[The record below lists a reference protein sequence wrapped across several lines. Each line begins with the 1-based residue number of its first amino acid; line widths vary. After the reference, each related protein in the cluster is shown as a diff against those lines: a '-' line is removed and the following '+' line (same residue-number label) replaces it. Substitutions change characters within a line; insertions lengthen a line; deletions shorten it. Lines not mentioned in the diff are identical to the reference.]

1 MNEKTSFMYHVA
13 EEHQKEEIQR
23 LCLAYRCKYVAEPK
37 FVIKS
42 VYCQQ
47 EQEKK
52 LSPSKLTDFSCS
64 RIKSTNCW
72 LDMQS
77 LKIETKTRLLIC
89 RKPKPTM

>member
-1 MNEKTSFMYHVA
+1 MNEKTSFMYHIA

-23 LCLAYRCKYVAEPK
+23 VCLAYRCKYVNEPYK

-52 LSPSKLTDFSCS
+52 IVTIKTYRFQLLSY
-64 RIKSTNCW
+64 
-72 LDMQS
+72 
-77 LKIETKTRLLIC
+77 KIY
-89 RKPKPTM
+89 